1 MWENTE
7 EMRIQKKLG
16 YSKEYTEKY
25 TKFSK
30 IYFKTQCKK
39 YKGRKKCVK
48 VKKCE
53 VISSFLKSLGK

>member
-30 IYFKTQCKK
+30 INFKTKSKK
-39 YKGRKKCVK
+39 YKGGK
-48 VKKCE
+48 
-53 VISSFLKSLGK
+53 KSLK